1 MNPAE
6 ISRRWLVCQI
16 GLANLTHET
25 SELNLPRL
33 DLAADEIAY
42 IHKPSFGC
50 PGEPADEDHA
60 KCPERARLRCEQQF
74 VRIGQTQRPGPTA
87 ATKEPRAAQEV
98 YLDEIAESSLPWLDP
113 LGEEGHQRPDCQ
125 VLWPGIQ
132 RPPGLCEGEAGVD
145 ECGAVGSTPQQL
157 LQPPQGFLVTGGTRS
172 WRLSCIGVQNL
183 PHAWR
188 ALKGWRR
195 LAPGSS
201 RRPILWLF
209 GRPYVQKCDTLVSS
223 IVHHD
228 RTVSLH
234 PTWRAAQ
241 MQGL

>member
-74 VRIGQTQRPGPTA
+74 VRIGQTQHPGPTA

-98 YLDEIAESSLPWLDP
+98 YLDEIAEAAS
-113 LGEEGHQRPDCQ
+113 H
-125 VLWPGIQ
+125 
-132 RPPGLCEGEAGVD
+132 GL
-145 ECGAVGSTPQQL
+145 TL
-157 LQPPQGFLVTGGTRS
+157 LEKKAIR
-172 WRLSCIGVQNL
+172 
-183 PHAWR
+183 
-188 ALKGWRR
+188 
-195 LAPGSS
+195 
-201 RRPILWLF
+201 
-209 GRPYVQKCDTLVSS
+209 
-223 IVHHD
+223 D
-228 RTVSLH
+228 RTAKYYGQEFKGLQDFAKERRVSMNAGQLDRLLNSYFNH
-234 PTWRAAQ
+234 LKVSWS
-241 MQGL
+241 QGGQDHGGCHASASRICRTPGVR